1 MKNKYLLSLLAAL
14 GFSGCGNNN
23 EIWDEP
29 CYYGPG
35 PVWTPDIIISS
46 QVQNEEKET
55 INGIRV
61 VSSYMNQ
68 EDSLITDTA
77 YTESREIEH
86 YTVSGIAI
94 NTFKFK
100 EYPPKDTEMY
110 LEYTDVDGEK
120 NGAYQTKRLEY
131 KTLEKREKSLYLK
144 RRKRRRK
151 RRLRMKRIIP
161 LTPRRWLA
169 LEIFRRM
176 KHERVEEHPLRQLFW
191 ECTLRCNVRCR
202 HCGSDC
208 KSSPAT
214 PDMPLQD
221 FLKVLDS
228 IATHTNPHD
237 VFVIISGGEPTVR
250 EDLET
255 CGKEISRRGYPWG
268 MVCNGLCLTRER
280 LHNLI
285 RSGMRSISISLD
297 GLKDVHNWMRRHPE
311 SFDCAVNAIRE
322 ITAIPE
328 LTFDVITCV
337 TRRSLPQLPA
347 MKELLISL
355 GVKRWRVSTIFPVG
369 RAAEEPEF
377 RMNGEELKQVL
388 DFIRDT
394 RKEGIIRAS
403 YGCEGFL
410 GNYEGEVRNTP
421 FFCSA
426 GISVGSVLI
435 DGSISACSSIRSNYH
450 QGNIY
455 QDDFGKYG
463 KRNSS
468 LIATVH
474 G

>member
-1 MKNKYLLSLLAAL
+1 
-14 GFSGCGNNN
+14 
-23 EIWDEP
+23 
-29 CYYGPG
+29 
-35 PVWTPDIIISS
+35 
-46 QVQNEEKET
+46 
-55 INGIRV
+55 
-61 VSSYMNQ
+61 
-68 EDSLITDTA
+68 
-77 YTESREIEH
+77 
-86 YTVSGIAI
+86 
-94 NTFKFK
+94 
-100 EYPPKDTEMY
+100 
-110 LEYTDVDGEK
+110 
-120 NGAYQTKRLEY
+120 
-131 KTLEKREKSLYLK
+131 
-144 RRKRRRK
+144 
-151 RRLRMKRIIP
+151 MKRIIP

-355 GVKRWRVSTIFPVG
+355 GVKRWRESTIFPVG

-377 RMNGEELKQVL
+377 RMNGEELKQYIKRSGMSVAAVAEEL
-388 DFIRDT
+388 GTSPQNLNAKFNRKSIKIDFFQKI
-394 RKEGIIRAS
+394 KEII
-403 YGCEGFL
+403 E
-410 GNYEGEVRNTP
+410 NTKFRGD
-421 FFCSA
+421 FF
-426 GISVGSVLI
+426 
-435 DGSISACSSIRSNYH
+435 
-450 QGNIY
+450 
-455 QDDFGKYG
+455 
-463 KRNSS
+463 S
-468 LIATVH
+468 LKPRIKLKKVAQ
-474 G
+474 

>member
-1 MKNKYLLSLLAAL
+1 
-14 GFSGCGNNN
+14 
-23 EIWDEP
+23 
-29 CYYGPG
+29 
-35 PVWTPDIIISS
+35 
-46 QVQNEEKET
+46 
-55 INGIRV
+55 
-61 VSSYMNQ
+61 
-68 EDSLITDTA
+68 
-77 YTESREIEH
+77 
-86 YTVSGIAI
+86 
-94 NTFKFK
+94 
-100 EYPPKDTEMY
+100 
-110 LEYTDVDGEK
+110 
-120 NGAYQTKRLEY
+120 
-131 KTLEKREKSLYLK
+131 
-144 RRKRRRK
+144 
-151 RRLRMKRIIP
+151 MKRIIP
-161 LTPRRWLA
+161 LSPRRWLA

-176 KHERVEEHPLRQLFW
+176 KRERIEEHPLRQLFW

-208 KSSPAT
+208 KSSPST
-214 PDMPLQD
+214 PDMPLED

-228 IATHTNPHD
+228 IATHTDPHN

-255 CGKEISRRGYPWG
+255 CAKEISRRGYPWG
-268 MVCNGLCLTRER
+268 MVCNGLYLTRQR

-285 RSGMRSISISLD
+285 RNGMSSISISLD
-297 GLKDVHNWMRRHPE
+297 GLEDVHNWMRRHPE
-311 SFDCAVNAIRE
+311 SFDRAVNAIRE

-394 RKEGIIRAS
+394 RKEGIIRVS

-426 GISVGSVLI
+426 GVSVGSVLI

-455 QDDFGKYG
+455 QDDFWEVWQTRFQPYRDRSWMKKDECARCKYFRYCQGNGMHLRDNEGKLLVCHLN
-463 KRNSS
+463 RLTENS
-468 LIATVH
+468 AK
-474 G
+474 

>member
-1 MKNKYLLSLLAAL
+1 
-14 GFSGCGNNN
+14 
-23 EIWDEP
+23 
-29 CYYGPG
+29 
-35 PVWTPDIIISS
+35 
-46 QVQNEEKET
+46 
-55 INGIRV
+55 
-61 VSSYMNQ
+61 
-68 EDSLITDTA
+68 
-77 YTESREIEH
+77 
-86 YTVSGIAI
+86 
-94 NTFKFK
+94 
-100 EYPPKDTEMY
+100 
-110 LEYTDVDGEK
+110 
-120 NGAYQTKRLEY
+120 
-131 KTLEKREKSLYLK
+131 
-144 RRKRRRK
+144 
-151 RRLRMKRIIP
+151 MKRIIP

-328 LTFDVITCV
+328 LTFFVIT
-337 TRRSLPQLPA
+337 
-347 MKELLISL
+347 
-355 GVKRWRVSTIFPVG
+355 
-369 RAAEEPEF
+369 
-377 RMNGEELKQVL
+377 
-388 DFIRDT
+388 
-394 RKEGIIRAS
+394 
-403 YGCEGFL
+403 
-410 GNYEGEVRNTP
+410 
-421 FFCSA
+421 
-426 GISVGSVLI
+426 
-435 DGSISACSSIRSNYH
+435 
-450 QGNIY
+450 
-455 QDDFGKYG
+455 
-463 KRNSS
+463 
-468 LIATVH
+468 
-474 G
+474 

>member
-1 MKNKYLLSLLAAL
+1 
-14 GFSGCGNNN
+14 
-23 EIWDEP
+23 
-29 CYYGPG
+29 
-35 PVWTPDIIISS
+35 
-46 QVQNEEKET
+46 
-55 INGIRV
+55 
-61 VSSYMNQ
+61 
-68 EDSLITDTA
+68 
-77 YTESREIEH
+77 
-86 YTVSGIAI
+86 
-94 NTFKFK
+94 
-100 EYPPKDTEMY
+100 
-110 LEYTDVDGEK
+110 
-120 NGAYQTKRLEY
+120 
-131 KTLEKREKSLYLK
+131 
-144 RRKRRRK
+144 
-151 RRLRMKRIIP
+151 MKRIIP

-426 GISVGSVLI
+426 GISVYSVLI

-455 QDDFGKYG
+455 QDDFWEIWQTKFQPYRDRSWMKKDECARCKYFRYCQGNGMHLRDNEGKLLVCHLNRLTG
-463 KRNSS
+463 NS
-468 LIATVH
+468 ANVPE
-474 G
+474 